1 MPLLDHL
8 GELRRRLTIVVV
20 TLIAFTLIMYF
31 AAPTVIDL
39 LTDPIKPFVP
49 DGKFYIGSALG
60 GFTTRFS
67 IGFRTALVMCSPMI
81 VWQVLAFF
89 LPALK
94 PNERKWVVPTVLTAT
109 CLFFVGMIFCYFFIV
124 PPAFEWLTGEVEAV
138 ASAWAML
145 DDYIGTEM
153 LLMIGFG
160 VAFELPLIVFYLAVF
175 HIVPY
180 ASFRSAWR
188 VIYVVLAVVAACITP
203 DASPVTMLPHV
214 CGARDPLRARPL
226 HHALCDRG
234 ARGQGRPQGPPRE
247 PVCRRRRI
255 ARALDDENITR
266 PCKRLRGAFAL
277 RGSWCVHCKAFCR
290 TPLYIIPRHEP
301 GNAL

>member
-1 MPLLDHL
+1 MPIGPGRMPLLDHL

-109 CLFFVGMIFCYFFIV
+109 CLFFVGMIFATSLSCHRRLSGS
-124 PPAFEWLTGEVEAV
+124 PARSRPWQVLGPCSMIT
-138 ASAWAML
+138 SA
-145 DDYIGTEM
+145 
-153 LLMIGFG
+153 
-160 VAFELPLIVFYLAVF
+160 
-175 HIVPY
+175 
-180 ASFRSAWR
+180 
-188 VIYVVLAVVAACITP
+188 
-203 DASPVTMLPHV
+203 
-214 CGARDPLRARPL
+214 
-226 HHALCDRG
+226 
-234 ARGQGRPQGPPRE
+234 PR
-247 PVCRRRRI
+247 C
-255 ARALDDENITR
+255 
-266 PCKRLRGAFAL
+266 
-277 RGSWCVHCKAFCR
+277 SS
-290 TPLYIIPRHEP
+290 
-301 GNAL
+301 

>member
-1 MPLLDHL
+1 MPIGPARMPLMDHL

-20 TLIAFTLIMYF
+20 TLVVTTLVMYF
-31 AAPTVIDL
+31 ASSTVIDL
-39 LTDPIKPFVP
+39 LTDPIKPFVG
-49 DGKFYIGSALG
+49 DQFYIGSALG
-60 GFTTRFS
+60 GFTTRFT

-94 PNERKWVVPTVLTAT
+94 PNERKWVVPTVLAATA
-109 CLFFVGMIFCYFFIV
+109 LFFVGMIFCYFFIV
-124 PPAFEWLTGEVEAV
+124 PPAFEWLTGEVA
-138 ASAWAML
+138 AIANPLAML

-180 ASFRSAWR
+180 ASFRASWR

-203 DASPVTMLPHV
+203 DASPVTMLLMFAV
-214 CGARDPLRARPL
+214 LISLYEIALAVTRFAIVAREGKAGLKKRSVSLFAD
-226 HHALCDRG
+226 
-234 ARGQGRPQGPPRE
+234 
-247 PVCRRRRI
+247 
-255 ARALDDENITR
+255 DDE
-266 PCKRLRGAFAL
+266 
-277 RGSWCVHCKAFCR
+277 
-290 TPLYIIPRHEP
+290 
-301 GNAL
+301 